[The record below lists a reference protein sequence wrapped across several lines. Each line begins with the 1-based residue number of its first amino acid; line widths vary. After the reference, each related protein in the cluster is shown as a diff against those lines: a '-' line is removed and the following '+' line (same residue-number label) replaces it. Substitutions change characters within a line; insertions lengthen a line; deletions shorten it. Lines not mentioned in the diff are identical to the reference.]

1 MPGDGN
7 GGARRGFL
15 IGYEGTSDQGSVR
28 VCLVGELDSGG
39 AELLD
44 ECRANLRAMPVSRV
58 CFDLSALAAIDQA
71 GAVCLI
77 GTCHGLRD
85 EGVQV
90 DIHGVQ
96 HAVGALRENLRT
108 TSSGS
113 QRLAERHLAA
123 ADKPQPT
130 DVPLTVVNHSPS
142 SQPAGI

>member
-15 IGYEGTSDQGSVR
+15 IGYEGTNDEGSVR

-44 ECRANLRAMPVSRV
+44 ECRANLRAMPVSQV

-77 GTCHGLRD
+77 ATCHGLRD
-85 EGVQV
+85 EGFQV
-90 DIHGVQ
+90 DILGVQ
-96 HAVGALRENLRT
+96 HAVGALRQSLRT
-108 TSSGS
+108 TSPAGHGLTDR
-113 QRLAERHLAA
+113 QLAG
-123 ADKPQPT
+123 ADQPQPT
-130 DVPLTVVNHSPS
+130 EVPLTVVDYP
-142 SQPAGI
+142 PGG

>member
-15 IGYEGTSDQGSVR
+15 IRYEGTSDQGSVR

-58 CFDLSALAAIDQA
+58 CFDLNALAAINQTD
-71 GAVCLI
+71 AVCLI

-85 EGVQV
+85 KNMQV
-90 DIHGVQ
+90 DIHDVQ
-96 HAVGALRENLRT
+96 HAVETLRENLRT
-108 TSSGS
+108 TS
-113 QRLAERHLAA
+113 
-123 ADKPQPT
+123 
-130 DVPLTVVNHSPS
+130 
-142 SQPAGI
+142 

>member
-15 IGYEGTSDQGSVR
+15 IGYEGTSDQSSVR
-28 VCLVGELDSGG
+28 VCLVGELDSRG

-77 GTCHGLRD
+77 ATCHRLRD
-85 EGVQV
+85 EGMQV

-108 TSSGS
+108 TSSD
-113 QRLAERHLAA
+113 A
-123 ADKPQPT
+123 
-130 DVPLTVVNHSPS
+130 PLTVVDHPTGSY
-142 SQPAGI
+142 PAGTSGDRLI